1 MVAAGADLLAK
12 DFDKEKLMPAFQ
24 LSLILFSS
32 ITRIIN
38 SKFLIRM
45 QHISRIIMVAICIV
59 SSFVIIAFCCFY
71 DSVEV
76 MFWFS
81 LIASVI
87 VGIGSALGESVILG
101 FLKTFPGD
109 TIGYY
114 GSGTGMAGITG
125 AVIFIALKPLGLS
138 DGSIYMIAAPTAIPY
153 FLCFLWLNN
162 QKKKFPYVPT
172 EEEMKG
178 NEGNE
183 SMEKIEEVEETAKV
197 AL

>member
-1 MVAAGADLLAK
+1 
-12 DFDKEKLMPAFQ
+12 
-24 LSLILFSS
+24 
-32 ITRIIN
+32 
-38 SKFLIRM
+38 
-45 QHISRIIMVAICIV
+45 
-59 SSFVIIAFCCFY
+59 
-71 DSVEV
+71 
-76 MFWFS
+76 MFWLS

-125 AVIFIALKPLGLS
+125 AIIFIALKPLGLS

-162 QKKKFPYVPT
+162 QKKKYQYVPT
-172 EEEMKG
+172 EDEMKG
-178 NEGNE
+178 NEE
-183 SMEKIEEVEETAKV
+183 MEEVEEIVKV
-197 AL
+197 ALEDNSAITSN

>member
-45 QHISRIIMVAICIV
+45 QHITRIIMVAICIV

-71 DSVEV
+71 DTVQA
-76 MFWFS
+76 MFWLS
-81 LIASVI
+81 LLASVI

-125 AVIFIALKPLGLS
+125 AVIFIALKPIGLS

-153 FLCFLWLNN
+153 FLIFLWLNS
-162 QKKKFPYVPT
+162 QKKKYPYVPT
-172 EEEMKG
+172 EDEMKG
-178 NEGNE
+178 NE
-183 SMEKIEEVEETAKV
+183 
-197 AL
+197 